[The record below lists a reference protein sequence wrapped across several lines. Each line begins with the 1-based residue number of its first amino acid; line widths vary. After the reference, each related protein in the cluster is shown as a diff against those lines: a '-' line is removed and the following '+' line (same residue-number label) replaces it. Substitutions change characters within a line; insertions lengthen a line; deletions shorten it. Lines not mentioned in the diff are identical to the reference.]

1 MCGNQTRIF
10 TTGIVDKGGLVLS
23 FQNVVTPDA
32 ERVKSTHVK
41 RTVYFVQTTATKQRL
56 ISKD

>member
-1 MCGNQTRIF
+1 MCNKTRIF
-10 TTGIVDKGGLVLS
+10 TTGVVDKGGLVLS
-23 FQNVVTPDA
+23 FQNVTPDA
-32 ERVKSTHVK
+32 ERVKSTHAK